1 MTRYELYYFD
11 GRGRGEVVRWMLHYA
26 GIEFIDHRV
35 PRPDWPKLKGD
46 GKLFPY
52 GVMPIL
58 WVDNDR
64 IAESHVINR
73 YVARLAKLDH
83 SDDAIDAAHLDEV
96 YELGRAFYDNIFK
109 YVLIVCGR
117 VAGDKLEAQ
126 REILMPNVDKY
137 FPLIEKHIK
146 PNGWFS
152 ERGVSYV
159 DFYWAAIID
168 MLMFL
173 ALDYTEKLGKSV
185 ELWRRVQELPQL
197 QEYLKT
203 RK

>member
-1 MTRYELYYFD
+1 MPSYELYYFD
-11 GRGRGEVVRWMLHYA
+11 CRGRGELVRWLFTYA
-26 GIEFIDHRV
+26 GIPFKDHRV
-35 PRPDWPKLKGD
+35 GLDEWPKIKGD
-46 GKLFPY
+46 KNLFPY